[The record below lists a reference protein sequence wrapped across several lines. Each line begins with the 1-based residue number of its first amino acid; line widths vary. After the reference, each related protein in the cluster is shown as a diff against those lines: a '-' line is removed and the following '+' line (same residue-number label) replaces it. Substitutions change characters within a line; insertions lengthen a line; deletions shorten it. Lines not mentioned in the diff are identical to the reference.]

1 MVIIEKKIIYIEKM
15 EEQLFNNLR
24 NNIKEDNQYYLD
36 NKDNITCHNCK
47 KLNIQAKIC
56 KRCDFSF
63 CYFCQK
69 NHRCHCKRNYNNTN
83 SWEIDIFT
91 RNCIKKIV
99 FICKKCKIEIN
110 YERAKNHFQLCSKE
124 MLNSNRITLYN
135 NFTDVSIAE
144 SKEKIK
150 NRKQND
156 SNKEKKFCFCCNCN
170 MCCCNYCYSCNCNQC
185 QCIACNALCNK
196 CEKDNDNCEICDNI
210 KNCFKCLFKENGGT
224 LLFINLTLKF
234 VLGCVY
240 AGIILG
246 NLPSGNDFINKGSF
260 PELEKDKMKK
270 MSNQDESLAI
280 IELFFCL
287 FGGFLGYFLIC
298 YFHSELFGI
307 LLIVLPDIIFGD
319 LASTICIANH
329 RKTIINNLTTYPNQQ
344 LIQIL
349 YESYNKIY
357 SVQWIIFAIKMVLL
371 LFSVINYFCLK

>member
-15 EEQLFNNLR
+15 EEQLFNILI

-63 CYFCQK
+63 CYFYQK

-224 LLFINLTLKF
+224 LLLINLTLKF
-234 VLGCVY
+234 VLGC
-240 AGIILG
+240 LLCRD
-246 NLPSGNDFINKGSF
+246 N
-260 PELEKDKMKK
+260 
-270 MSNQDESLAI
+270 
-280 IELFFCL
+280 
-287 FGGFLGYFLIC
+287 FGKSSI
-298 YFHSELFGI
+298 
-307 LLIVLPDIIFGD
+307 
-319 LASTICIANH
+319 
-329 RKTIINNLTTYPNQQ
+329 R
-344 LIQIL
+344 
-349 YESYNKIY
+349 
-357 SVQWIIFAIKMVLL
+357 
-371 LFSVINYFCLK
+371 